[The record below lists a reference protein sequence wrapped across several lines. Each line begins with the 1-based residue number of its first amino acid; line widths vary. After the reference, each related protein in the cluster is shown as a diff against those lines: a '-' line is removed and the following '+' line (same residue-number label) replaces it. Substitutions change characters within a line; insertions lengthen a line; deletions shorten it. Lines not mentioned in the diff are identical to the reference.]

1 MKALLSVLVSNGDCR
16 LFRLRGGRSYADSAR
31 GTYPSGLPFTAA
43 AGELVRQPSLL
54 RLALPAKGTAGRVGE
69 YGKSLHP

>member
-16 LFRLRGGRSYADSAR
+16 LFRLRGGRSY
-31 GTYPSGLPFTAA
+31 